1 MRMDGR
7 ATFVIMIDIN
17 DFKKIN
23 DTLGHA
29 EGDKALVILA
39 QSLVYS
45 IRNCNMPMFLGRFG
59 GDEFVLIA
67 HPVKKEEVEKLIEE
81 IRENVRA
88 ECIKEN
94 KQFILSVGIGYDELL
109 SIPDTFQKCM
119 QRADSKLYLDK
130 EYCKINGKSTVLEK
144 NS

>member
-1 MRMDGR
+1 M
-7 ATFVIMIDIN
+7 
-17 DFKKIN
+17 K
-23 DTLGHA
+23 
-29 EGDKALVILA
+29 
-39 QSLVYS
+39 
-45 IRNCNMPMFLGRFG
+45 
-59 GDEFVLIA
+59 
-67 HPVKKEEVEKLIEE
+67 
-81 IRENVRA
+81 NVRA
-88 ECIKEN
+88 EYIKEN